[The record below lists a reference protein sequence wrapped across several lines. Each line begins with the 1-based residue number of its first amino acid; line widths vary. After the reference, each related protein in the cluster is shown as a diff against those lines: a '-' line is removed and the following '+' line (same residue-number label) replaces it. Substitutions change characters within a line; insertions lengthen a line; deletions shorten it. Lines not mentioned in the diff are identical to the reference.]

1 MRIKNVHYYYY
12 YYLHVKLNIIIVNI
26 IIIIIIIIVII
37 IIILFLDVQV
47 NTYPQRRTV
56 VTHCPLCVFGL
67 FQEFEKILALMD
79 SLL

>member
-1 MRIKNVHYYYY
+1 MCIWS
-12 YYLHVKLNIIIVNI
+12 YLHVNLHRKILNIIIVN
-26 IIIIIIIIVII
+26 IIIIIIVII

-79 SLL
+79 SLLWAF

>member
-1 MRIKNVHYYYY
+1 MCIWS
-12 YYLHVKLNIIIVNI
+12 YLHVNLHRKILNIIIVNI

-37 IIILFLDVQV
+37 IILFLGVQV

-79 SLL
+79 SLLWAF